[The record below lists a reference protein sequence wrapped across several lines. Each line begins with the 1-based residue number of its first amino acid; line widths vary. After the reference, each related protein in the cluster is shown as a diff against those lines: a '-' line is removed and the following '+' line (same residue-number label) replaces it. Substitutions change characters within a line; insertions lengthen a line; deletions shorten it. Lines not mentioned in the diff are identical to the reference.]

1 MLICGDP
8 LVFSAPAGQ
17 CLNAVM
23 VFVFI
28 PVRINTFISLR
39 ALPSV
44 LAFVLWKIGEEMTVS
59 FCRGEKIQKCLRSFE
74 CLSELSYEGA
84 LLRHLAIDM
93 IMITQN

>member
-8 LVFSAPAGQ
+8 LVFSAHAGQ

-28 PVRINTFISLR
+28 PVRINTYIYLCAF
-39 ALPSV
+39 PSV

-59 FCRGEKIQKCLRSFE
+59 FCRGDRKSVV
-74 CLSELSYEGA
+74 
-84 LLRHLAIDM
+84 
-93 IMITQN
+93 

>member
-8 LVFSAPAGQ
+8 LVFSEPAGQ

-28 PVRINTFISLR
+28 PVRINSYISLC

-59 FCRGEKIQKCLRSFE
+59 FCSGGKNPKMLKI
-74 CLSELSYEGA
+74 
-84 LLRHLAIDM
+84 I
-93 IMITQN
+93 